1 MNKRNAVETADL
13 TSCVLIDTKEL
24 QKVTS
29 CGRDCAIKLGTA
41 AGARVQLGRR
51 VLWNMA
57 KIRAYLDQISG

>member
-1 MNKRNAVETADL
+1 MRKRETVDAADL
-13 TSCVLIDTKEL
+13 TTCILLDTKEL

-29 CGRDCAIKLGTA
+29 CGREGAIKLGTA

>member
-1 MNKRNAVETADL
+1 MRKREVVKTADL
-13 TSCVLIDTKEL
+13 INCVLIDTKEL

-29 CGRDCAIKLGTA
+29 CGRDGAINLGTA

-51 VLWNMA
+51 VLWNTA

>member
-1 MNKRNAVETADL
+1 MKKREAVETADL
-13 TSCVLIDTKEL
+13 TYNVLVDTKEL

-29 CGRDCAIKLGTA
+29 CGRDAALKLGNA
-41 AGARVQLGRR
+41 AGARVQLGKR

>member
-1 MNKRNAVETADL
+1 MRKRETVNTADL

-29 CGRDCAIKLGTA
+29 CGRDGAIKLGTA

-51 VLWNMA
+51 VLWNVA

>member
-1 MNKRNAVETADL
+1 MRKREAVKTADL
-13 TSCVLIDTKEL
+13 INCVLIDTKEL

-29 CGRDCAIKLGTA
+29 CGRDGAIKLGTA

-51 VLWNMA
+51 VLWNTA

>member
-1 MNKRNAVETADL
+1 MRKREVVKTADL
-13 TSCVLIDTKEL
+13 INCVLIDTKEL

-29 CGRDCAIKLGTA
+29 CGRDGAIKLGTA

-51 VLWNMA
+51 VLWNTA

>member
-13 TSCVLIDTKEL
+13 SNCVLIDTKEL

-29 CGRDCAIKLGTA
+29 CGRDAAIRLGTA
-41 AGARVQLGRR
+41 ACARVQLGKR
-51 VLWNMA
+51 VLWNVA